1 MQNTHRIVVDL
12 DPGKDNGPAI
22 ARARALAAANGSTVD
37 LFVCDYLQWLSGD
50 LVFTAENV
58 NGAREEYFSDLAT
71 WANELG
77 KPMEAD
83 GIEVTVHT
91 AWHAPRHEA
100 LLEYANKVEADWIV
114 RVASR
119 RGALERLLISATDW
133 ELIRQANQLL
143 WLVKSADNSLD
154 KLRVL
159 TAVDPTHPQDPEMK
173 RDKRLL
179 DTARGLCD
187 DLDAELHV
195 FHAWT
200 APMVAPIAPAGAA
213 TADAAAVPMPRIDEK
228 VLKAARERLRQSLD
242 SLLTEYD
249 IRRDRVH
256 MTEGG
261 PADAIEDV
269 IDEYGID
276 VVVAGAVS
284 RSWLQRLMIGS
295 TAEKLFDAI
304 GCDLIVVKEGAP
316 ADDD

>member
-1 MQNTHRIVVDL
+1 MKNTHRIVVDL

-22 ARARALAAANGSTVD
+22 ARARAIAGADGSTVD

-58 NGAREEYFSDLAT
+58 DGAREEYFADLAS
-71 WANELG
+71 WANKLG
-77 KPMEAD
+77 KPLEAD
-83 GIEVTVHT
+83 GIEVRVHA

-119 RGALERLLISATDW
+119 RGALERLLLSATDW
-133 ELIRQANQLL
+133 ELIRQAKQLL
-143 WLVKSADNSLD
+143 WLVKSADSSLD
-154 KLRVL
+154 RLRVL
-159 TAVDPTHPQDPEMK
+159 AAVDPTHPQDPEMK

-179 DTARGLCD
+179 DTARRLCG
-187 DLDAELHV
+187 DLNAELHV

-200 APMVAPIAPAGAA
+200 APMAIPLAPAGAA
-213 TADAAAVPMPRIDEK
+213 AADAAAAPIPRIDEK
-228 VLKAARERLRQSLD
+228 TLKAARERHRQCLD
-242 SLLTEYD
+242 NLLAEYD

-269 IDEYGID
+269 IDEHGID

-284 RSWLQRLMIGS
+284 RSWLQRFLIGS
-295 TAEKLFDAI
+295 TAEMLFDAI
-304 GCDLIVVKEGAP
+304 ECDLIVVKEDASVG
-316 ADDD
+316 DD